1 MKLRVI
7 LASGS
12 ITLPTDWNP
21 ANNRVWLWGAG
32 GRGAHDAEVGLFSS
46 GGGGG
51 GGGFTEVTNVGSPGD
66 VWTYQVGAGSG
77 SRGSANA
84 TWVKD
89 SLLAYVGYA
98 ESGENANEVTGG
110 FFGGG
115 GRGGSGPSVAGSNSG
130 GVGDSAAGGGGG
142 GGSAG
147 PIDALGTKGGNHS
160 FSEKG
165 GAGGGG
171 AVGDF
176 DDQQESQAANATD
189 PSGAS
194 GTNGGAGYFGAGAG
208 SGSTVQG
215 APGADGVENTG
226 GGGGGGQG
234 PGGGTNLG
242 SDGGDGASWEYILTL
257 AADTWLTSPFSI
269 TETASGKYAELSN
282 GTVPGGG
289 GGGGGGAFGGN
300 GGNGGFPGGGG
311 GGASD
316 SWGEVALAGDG
327 ADGLIILM
335 YDGDG
340 ADDETGEEED
350 DCGAE
355 DEADEPQTA
364 ITFPKCTFVPASIN
378 VELVSQTVSPG
389 RSFTS
394 REMVV
399 QPDPGCWRITLRNIP
414 VRDRDDAL
422 LWRQFASALN
432 GRNNPILVPVYE
444 APLSGTPIAVTAL
457 HAHSIGATQLDVSQ
471 TAGADIRAG
480 MHFWDGTWLY
490 RVKRVVSEAG
500 VVKTITISPP
510 LRDALTTSQS
520 LDFNDPH
527 CRCRLENDGGMDINL
542 GLLRFADQTVSF
554 REDV

>member
-89 SLLAYVGYA
+89 ALLAYVGYA
-98 ESGENANEVTGG
+98 ESGENANVVSGG

-115 GRGGSGPSVAGSNSG
+115 GRGGSGDSVAGSNSG
-130 GVGDSAAGGGGG
+130 GTGDANGGGGG
-142 GGSAG
+142 GGSSAG
-147 PIDALGTKGGNHS
+147 PKFALGTKGGGHS
-160 FSEKG
+160 LSERG

-176 DDQQESQAANATD
+176 ATPLDSSAVNGFD
-189 PSGAS
+189 PLTNEGA
-194 GTNGGAGYFGAGAG
+194 TGGYGYYGIGAG
-208 SGSTVQG
+208 SGGLVEG
-215 APGADGVENTG
+215 VPGSDGVANTG
-226 GGGGGGQG
+226 GGGGGGYG
-234 PGGGTNLG
+234 PGGGTNRG
-242 SDGGDGASWEYILTL
+242 SNGGSGANWEFILTL
-257 AADTWLTSPFSI
+257 SADTWLASPFSI
-269 TETASGKYAELSN
+269 TEPGSGHYAALSN

-316 SWGEVALAGDG
+316 SWGELAVAGDG

-335 YDGDG
+335 YDDISDAG
-340 ADDETGEEED
+340 ETGEEDE
-350 DCGAE
+350 CGGE

-364 ITFPKCTFVPASIN
+364 ITFPKCDLVPASIN
-378 VELVSQTVSPG
+378 VEVVSSTVSPG

-394 REMVV
+394 REVVV
-399 QPDPGCWRITLRNIP
+399 QPDAGRWRITLRDIP
-414 VRDRDDAL
+414 IRDRPDAF
-422 LWRQFASALN
+422 LWRQIASALN

-457 HAHSIGATQLDVSQ
+457 HAHSIGATQLDLSQ

-490 RVKRVVSEAG
+490 RVKRVVNENDAL
-500 VVKTITISPP
+500 KTITIFPP
-510 LRDALTTSQS
+510 LRAALTTSQS
-520 LDFNDPH
+520 LDFNDPY
-527 CRCRLENDGGMDINL
+527 CRCRLEADSGMDSTL

-554 REDV
+554 VEDV